1 MQGKRTHR
9 RILSIVALV
18 TLVISVGTASAQPS
32 VVFRRD
38 ANPFDKPFE
47 QWTAEWWQFIL
58 SLPAAV
64 NPLLD
69 TGEQCAVGQHGP
81 VWFLAGSLGEVV
93 TRTCTVPSGK
103 ALFVPVLNLV
113 DINGTTQTA
122 RELRAEIAPCM
133 DAVAGLSLEVDG
145 QRVRNLAEDFHI
157 RSAVF
162 DITVPPGGLLPPGT
176 YSPVVDDGFYVMLKP
191 LSVGSHTIHLS
202 GASEGCPIQGPF
214 SVDVFYH
221 LNIVP
226 VSLK

>member
-18 TLVISVGTASAQPS
+18 TLVISAGTASAQPS

-58 SLPAAV
+58 SFPAAA
-64 NPLLD
+64 NPQFD
-69 TGEQCAVGQHGP
+69 TGGQCAVGQHGP
-81 VWFLAGSLGEVV
+81 VWFLAGSFGQVV
-93 TRTCTVPSGK
+93 TRTCTVPAGK

-113 DINGTTQTA
+113 DINVASQIA

-145 QRVRNLAEDFHI
+145 QRVRNLAENFHI
-157 RSAVF
+157 RSVVF
-162 DITVPPGGLLPPGT
+162 DITVPPGGLLDPGT
-176 YSPVVDDGFYVMLKP
+176 YSPVVDNGFYVMLKP

-221 LNIVP
+221 LNVVP